1 MQVDRP
7 DLVPQ
12 PHGGALYRGGVRGN
26 RGNRIRQHVRRQA
39 LNLVAQRL
47 PVLASIADGVIVEF
61 GETPTGERALS
72 LGSPSPAE
80 RTNAMRLLWE
90 VGSSGEKQVALPE
103 VRKRLRQQVEVI
115 RATLAPAQAD
125 ALLHA
130 LQGIWK

>member
-61 GETPTGERALS
+61 GETPTGERVLS

-90 VGSSGEKQVALPE
+90 VASSGERQVALPE
-103 VRKRLRQQVEVI
+103 VKKRLRQQVEVI
-115 RATLAPAQAD
+115 RATLAPEQAD

-130 LQGIWK
+130 LASIWK